1 MPGFGE
7 DSLSLI
13 CTEDMYPFRFA
24 ALSTS
29 GVGKVSLAGNGSV
42 PLGITP
48 AGSARVPLEALDTG
62 ILAFNGSSVGII
74 RDPAKKVKLTLAA
87 NCTIGDFLK
96 PETGGT
102 GKGTPVTGNGTHFY
116 GAIALENNTLGA
128 NTTIDVLP
136 AFGVYKIG

>member
-7 DSLSLI
+7 DSLSFI
-13 CTEDMYPFRFA
+13 CTEDMYQFRFA

-29 GVGKVSLAGNGSV
+29 GAGKVSLAGNGSF

-48 AGSARVPLEALDTG
+48 AGTARVPLEALDTG
-62 ILAFNGSSVGII
+62 ILAFNGTGVGVVM
-74 RDPAKKVKLTLAA
+74 DPAKKVKLTLAA
-87 NCTIGDFLK
+87 NCTIGDLLK
-96 PETGGT
+96 PASDGS
-102 GKGTPVTGNGTHFY
+102 GKGTPVSGNATQYY

-136 AFGVYKIG
+136 RFGRVN